1 MLSPLSNLIIILS
14 IPLIISSINKSG
26 SSIKHMPFFK
36 YFFYCF
42 DYIFIFSI
50 FVQAH
55 AIGIRGEKRVVS
67 ENHQDCIAD
76 IDFHIWNLRI
86 SASLPWF
93 RPFIRQ

>member
-1 MLSPLSNLIIILS
+1 MNTKCLLTKNHPKSLI
-14 IPLIISSINKSG
+14 K
-26 SSIKHMPFFK
+26 FFK
-36 YFFYCF
+36 IF
-42 DYIFIFSI
+42 DNYELMHKFDPSSCYWFK
-50 FVQAH
+50 
-55 AIGIRGEKRVVS
+55 RRKERVVG